1 MLENLLK
8 ITKQEIGGASVV
20 KHKLTDTVDA
30 RELHKGLLVQTP
42 FGMWVKRR
50 MSKTM
55 FQEAYDYEVHKVVHP
70 KNTGVSIES
79 KEYIMSLE
87 MAKHFA
93 MMENTPR
100 GYQVRGYFI
109 ECETSLKEI
118 TDYLGLRHN
127 DSMSKVKRMAESQS
141 FGTLREI
148 RIAYNTQGQLM
159 NTYLL
164 DKRQM
169 MAVSGTLSVDL
180 QMMLV
185 DRVNEI
191 CVESFFEVTE
201 HFNFRILLEG
211 ESKVGNNWKETH

>member
-8 ITKQEIGGASVV
+8 ITRQEIGGARVV
-20 KHKLTDTVDA
+20 KHNLTDTVDA

-42 FGMWVKRR
+42 FGMWINRR

-55 FQEAYDYEVHKVVHP
+55 FQEAHDYEVHKVVHP
-70 KNTGVSIES
+70 ENTGVSSVSIE
-79 KEYIMSLE
+79 YTLSLE

-159 NTYLL
+159 DTYLL

-191 CVESFFEVTE
+191 
-201 HFNFRILLEG
+201 
-211 ESKVGNNWKETH
+211 